1 MSSSSSS
8 SMSYVPLSNISTRGS
23 PTLDNDKELGS
34 TTSEQTTPYPRRS
47 SSFPLL
53 SSRRTSASSLAAEAD
68 DWIRL
73 RQDRSSQRKII
84 GFICVIAFGLIS
96 AGIWVKTDTRGVTW
110 AMRMMG
116 NVAAPFLIPKPTK
129 RTPPGSRRV
138 LTNPLDPPERLKYDV
153 TLTLDSIPLHIKAGV
168 PTSLVVRCGHAD
180 LEQCAKSYRVLFVG
194 PTIRSTNFD
203 DSQVVDIRHV
213 RVNFRIDDPGQYQI
227 YAWPEFESCDFWSRE
242 EFWFGPKFYK
252 LAVGGTPFGITVEGS
267 PPEES
272 GRACTAED
280 DLSRGRWVS
289 KNHLSPRNLEPG
301 SPFYD
306 WIQTQFNPSP
316 APTIEGYPPV
326 RLPEYQSF
334 GYVYTP
340 HTCKIPHRSAFEW
353 LDEVKPDTVLVIGD
367 AISRDFFCLNWGF
380 EDQDV
385 CRYSTDWDY
394 RENNKHIAHVRSDKG
409 TSNLYFHWNPA
420 AFADGL
426 AGYII
431 DTLPTPPTHV
441 FFASHLHL
449 TRRNTTPEHYIENVR
464 PFLARLE
471 AVAPKAKI
479 VTRTS
484 SSAVQQLGCFEL
496 ANITRWVLEPV
507 NKAYLKLLREEFPR
521 VKAIDAYP
529 IYNDRPEAS
538 EDGAKWE
545 RLPTASKSK
554 PEEGAIGPA
563 LTDLIFESWRIQG
576 QK

>member
-1 MSSSSSS
+1 MMSSSSSS

-84 GFICVIAFGLIS
+84 GFICVIAFGLVS
-96 AGIWVKTDTRGVTW
+96 AAVWVKTDTRGVTW

-116 NVAAPFLIPKPTK
+116 TVAAPFLIPKPTK
-129 RTPPGSRRV
+129 RTSPGSRRV

-194 PTIRSTNFD
+194 PTIRSTSFI

-242 EFWFGPKFYK
+242 EFWFGPKCESFFFFCLLPLTYSLRLFCLTVYK

-267 PPEES
+267 RKFLCES
-272 GRACTAED
+272 
-280 DLSRGRWVS
+280 LSTFKQLISRHVLQLPRRVVELVLPKMTCREVDGFRRITYLLKTSSQVRLSTIGSKLRGVCSSASPSRILIIVRFS
-289 KNHLSPRNLEPG
+289 LTQPHLS
-301 SPFYD
+301 
-306 WIQTQFNPSP
+306 QFNPSP
-316 APTIEGYPPV
+316 PPTIEGYPPV

-340 HTCKIPHRSAFEW
+340 YTCKIPHRSAFEW

-367 AISRDFFCLNWGF
+367 AITRDYFCLNWGF
-380 EDQDV
+380 EDQDI

-394 RENNKHIAHVRSDKG
+394 REKYVLH
-409 TSNLYFHWNPA
+409 
-420 AFADGL
+420 
-426 AGYII
+426 
-431 DTLPTPPTHV
+431 PPH
-441 FFASHLHL
+441 
-449 TRRNTTPEHYIENVR
+449 
-464 PFLARLE
+464 
-471 AVAPKAKI
+471 
-479 VTRTS
+479 
-484 SSAVQQLGCFEL
+484 
-496 ANITRWVLEPV
+496 
-507 NKAYLKLLREEFPR
+507 
-521 VKAIDAYP
+521 
-529 IYNDRPEAS
+529 
-538 EDGAKWE
+538 
-545 RLPTASKSK
+545 
-554 PEEGAIGPA
+554 
-563 LTDLIFESWRIQG
+563 
-576 QK
+576 